1 MPPIRSAT
9 QRSQQQLQ
17 DLIEQSIKLGPA
29 NCLLAPTDRIMVAFA
44 TGNEMWFKDPTVP
57 VVHQWRD
64 LDEAQ
69 RAAIA
74 RYQADT
80 RKECP

>member
-1 MPPIRSAT
+1 MTPIHPAT
-9 QRSQQQLQ
+9 ERSQDQLQ
-17 DLIEQSIKLGPA
+17 DLIEQSVKLGPA
-29 NCLLAPTDRIMVAFA
+29 SSVLTPTDRIMVAFA
-44 TGNEMWFKDPTVP
+44 TGNEVWFIDPTVP

-74 RYQADT
+74 RHQVET